1 MLHPS
6 IGGVTPGDRRR
17 VLATASGCVF
27 LNFLAFAGLTPL
39 FPEVAHDL
47 GLGIDSLGL
56 YFTISAGVAAVL
68 QIPVGVFADRFGR
81 RPALFLGLV
90 FMVAGQAL
98 RWQAHTPLI
107 FGLGQLAIGACSPL
121 IVAAGYAAVADA
133 YAKAGRAEAMG
144 IVSAALSLG
153 QITGFLTAGLAGQ
166 FVGWRG
172 YSLGVAVLPFLLMV
186 PALTMPEPERAAQRA
201 SLGRSMLRAVRF
213 LLEPQAAGLAVVAAL
228 ALGAG
233 FSAGYVLPFVARQ
246 FGYGESAT
254 SLLLVP
260 YVVGSIVGSPL
271 VGRWADRTGVPRLL
285 AACLRIGGLALAAF
299 GLLPFGL
306 PVEIPCYLLIGGGTG
321 AALSLASTAIV
332 AQAGRRGAGSG
343 AALGGLRVG
352 QQMGPAFG
360 PALAGLSPPGP
371 APGAGG
377 RDRAAGYFE
386 LAAGTPSSTDLIAWA
401 APSRPEVSTGTTSL
415 LLGLSANS
423 ESVSSCRM
431 ATSSGSGLPAWMAA

>member
-1 MLHPS
+1 M
-6 IGGVTPGDRRR
+6 TPGDRRR
-17 VLATASGCVF
+17 VLVTSSACVF

-47 GLGIDSLGL
+47 GLGVDSLGL
-56 YFTISAGVAAVL
+56 FFALSAAVAAVL
-68 QIPVGVFADRFGR
+68 QIPVGVFADRWGR
-81 RPALFLGLV
+81 RPALVLGLL

-98 RWQAHTPLI
+98 RWQARTPLI
-107 FGLGQLAIGACSPL
+107 FGAGQLAIGCCSPL

-133 YAKAGRAEAMG
+133 YSRAGRAEAFG
-144 IVSAALSLG
+144 IVSAAISLG
-153 QITGFLTAGLAGQ
+153 QITGFLVAGVAGQ

-172 YSLGVAVLPFLLMV
+172 YSLGVAVLPFFLLL
-186 PALTMPEPERAAQRA
+186 PALTMPEPRRAAQPA
-201 SLGRSMLRAVRF
+201 SLGQSMLRAVRF
-213 LLEPQAAGLAVVAAL
+213 LLQPEAAGLAMVAAL

-260 YVVGSIVGSPL
+260 YVVGSIIGSPL
-271 VGRWADRTGVPRLL
+271 VGRWADRSGLPWLL
-285 AACLRIGGLALAAF
+285 AACLLVGAVALAAF

-306 PVEIPCYLLIGGGTG
+306 PVEVVCYLEIGGGAG

-332 AQAGRRGAGSG
+332 AQAARWGTGSG

-360 PALAGLSPPGP
+360 PALAGL
-371 APGAGG
+371 AFAHGG
-377 RDRAAGYFE
+377 RLPAF
-386 LAAGTPSSTDLIAWA
+386 
-401 APSRPEVSTGTTSL
+401 L
-415 LLGLSANS
+415 LLALLLVVATAIA
-423 ESVSSCRM
+423 VP
-431 ATSSGSGLPAWMAA
+431 ATSSLRPAPRPAPT

>member
-17 VLATASGCVF
+17 VLATAAGCVF

-39 FPEVAHDL
+39 YPEVAHDL
-47 GLGIDSLGL
+47 GMGVDNLALF
-56 YFTISAGVAAVL
+56 FTVSALVTAAL

-81 RPALFLGLV
+81 RPALVLGLL
-90 FMVAGQAL
+90 FMAAGQAL
-98 RWQAHTPLI
+98 RWQARTPLI
-107 FGLGQLAIGACSPL
+107 FGAGQLAIGACSPL

-133 YAKAGRAEAMG
+133 YARAGRAEAMG
-144 IVSAALSLG
+144 IVSSAISLG
-153 QITGFLTAGLAGQ
+153 QITGFLTAGVAGQ

-172 YSLGVAVLPFLLMV
+172 YSLGVALLPFLLLG
-186 PALTMPEPERAAQRA
+186 PALTMPEPSRVAQPA

-213 LLEPQAAGLAVVAAL
+213 LIEPQAAGLAIVAAL

-246 FGYGESAT
+246 FGYGGSAT

-285 AACLRIGGLALAAF
+285 AGCLLVGGLALAAF

-306 PVEIPCYLLIGGGTG
+306 PIEIPSYLLIGGGTG

-352 QQMGPAFG
+352 QQMGFAFG
-360 PALAGLSPPGP
+360 PAVAGFAFAHGGRPPAFLLLALFLLAAAAIALPSTSSLRP
-371 APGAGG
+371 AP
-377 RDRAAGYFE
+377 R
-386 LAAGTPSSTDLIAWA
+386 P
-401 APSRPEVSTGTTSL
+401 APT
-415 LLGLSANS
+415 
-423 ESVSSCRM
+423 
-431 ATSSGSGLPAWMAA
+431 

>member
-1 MLHPS
+1 M
-6 IGGVTPGDRRR
+6 TPGDRRR
-17 VLATASGCVF
+17 VLATAAACLF

-39 FPEVAHDL
+39 FPEVARDL

-56 YFTISAGVAAVL
+56 FFAVSATVAAVL

-81 RPALFLGLV
+81 RPVLALGLL
-90 FMVAGQAL
+90 FMAAGQAL

-107 FGLGQLAIGACSPL
+107 FGAGQLAIGACSPL

-133 YAKAGRAEAMG
+133 YAGGGRAEAMG
-144 IVSAALSLG
+144 ILSATISLG
-153 QITGFLTAGLAGQ
+153 QITGFLVAGLVGQ

-172 YSLGVAVLPFLLMV
+172 FSLGVAVLPFLLLL
-186 PALTMPEPERAAQRA
+186 PALTIPEPGRTPHAV

-213 LLEPQAAGLAVVAAL
+213 LLTPRAAGLALVAAL

-246 FGYGESAT
+246 LGYGEGAT

-260 YVVGSIVGSPL
+260 YVLGSIVGSPL
-271 VGRWADRTGVPRLL
+271 IGRWADRVGLTWPLAGCLL
-285 AACLRIGGLALAAF
+285 AAGLALAAF
-299 GLLPFGL
+299 GLLPFSL
-306 PVEIPCYLLIGGGTG
+306 PVEVVSFVLIGGGGG

-332 AQAGRRGAGSG
+332 QHAGQVGEGSG

-360 PALAGLSPPGP
+360 PAVAGL
-371 APGAGG
+371 AFAHGG
-377 RDRAAGYFE
+377 R
-386 LAAGTPSSTDLIAWA
+386 
-401 APSRPEVSTGTTSL
+401 APAFL
-415 LLGLSANS
+415 LLALLLVLATAIA
-423 ESVSSCRM
+423 VP
-431 ATSSGSGLPAWMAA
+431 ATSSSPSAPRPAPI